1 MAASSHLPFRRIK
14 TRVKRS
20 VAPGCAPG
28 PVPKCA
34 ALPSAHRPPLA
45 PTCPSRP
52 QHRYTYESELL
63 LLVNFPAE
71 LSCLYQFGERLGVG
85 VQPLSLLLEVTG
97 DIGLHVLI
105 VIRLTVF
112 SVSPSR
118 AALCSSAMTARSSPS
133 GEEELPDCPDRGAP
147 KQQAMC
153 RRITITVVFIRT
165 PGGKAKIKKPPNN
178 RVLHFCPPYSRACAH
193 HKFFLPIS
201 RQSGNH

>member
-105 VIRLTVF
+105 GHQADGLFRVALKSGLVQLGHDRAKLALRGGGVARLPGQR
-112 SVSPSR
+112 SPQ
-118 AALCSSAMTARSSPS
+118 TA
-133 GEEELPDCPDRGAP
+133 GHVQ
-147 KQQAMC
+147 K
-153 RRITITVVFIRT
+153 
-165 PGGKAKIKKPPNN
+165 N
-178 RVLHFCPPYSRACAH
+178 
-193 HKFFLPIS
+193 
-201 RQSGNH
+201 